1 MKTALKQTEHD
12 SIAAAMHI
20 VALSA
25 IARAKTWLPGELAFQ
40 GGTALHL
47 AYGSLRYSEDLNFM
61 AKSDAGLA
69 RIARSASAQ
78 IQSAMA
84 LMYPGSTVSV
94 KARDADDGDGEPRN
108 PRMFTFTFTPSADR
122 LGSVKVRLEFWVSE
136 YTDQYRTT
144 AKTLAVP
151 ALRSLHVRLAP
162 VRVYSALMQTG
173 TLPEI
178 LVDKVLALACR
189 DYPKPRDLFDLWLI
203 LGTSTT
209 RPDDGEPWPAAIER
223 HAQMYSSPP
232 VEEFPQ
238 RLRDRAAYFAT
249 PAGRQSAITD
259 LKRWLAGANLAD
271 EVIGTMVDHVLEKIN
286 GIADQINAELSAPR
300 STPGVERE

>member
-1 MKTALKQTEHD
+1 MKTPLKQTEHD

-47 AYGSLRYSEDLNFM
+47 AYGSPRYSEDLDFM

-94 KARDADDGDGEPRN
+94 KARDADAGEQRN

-122 LGSVKVRLEFWVSE
+122 LGSV
-136 YTDQYRTT
+136 
-144 AKTLAVP
+144 
-151 ALRSLHVRLAP
+151 
-162 VRVYSALMQTG
+162 YSALM
-173 TLPEI
+173 LNP
-178 LVDKVLALACR
+178 VL
-189 DYPKPRDLFDLWLI
+189 KKI
-203 LGTSTT
+203 
-209 RPDDGEPWPAAIER
+209 
-223 HAQMYSSPP
+223 
-232 VEEFPQ
+232 
-238 RLRDRAAYFAT
+238 
-249 PAGRQSAITD
+249 AGC
-259 LKRWLAGANLAD
+259 G
-271 EVIGTMVDHVLEKIN
+271 
-286 GIADQINAELSAPR
+286 
-300 STPGVERE
+300 

>member
-1 MKTALKQTEHD
+1 MKTPLKQTEHD

-20 VALSA
+20 VALAA

-47 AYGSLRYSEDLNFM
+47 AYGSPRYSEDLDFM

-94 KARDADDGDGEPRN
+94 KARDADAGEQRN

-136 YTDQYRTT
+136 YTDRYRTT

-151 ALRSLHVRLAP
+151 ALRSLDVRVAP
-162 VRVYSALMQTG
+162 ARVYSALMQTG
-173 TLPEI
+173 TLSEI

-189 DYPKPRDLFDLWLI
+189 EYPKPRDIFDLWLI

-209 RPDDGEPWPAAIER
+209 RPDDGELWSAAIER
-223 HAQMYSSPP
+223 HAQMYQSPP
-232 VEEFPQ
+232 VKEFPQ
-238 RLRDRAAYFAT
+238 RLRDRAAWFAT
-249 PAGRQSAITD
+249 PEGRQSAITD
-259 LKRWLAGANLAD
+259 LKRWLSGANLAD
-271 EVIGTMVDHVLEKIN
+271 EVIGTMIDHVLEKIN
-286 GIADQINAELSAPR
+286 GIADQINAEISVPR
-300 STPGVERE
+300 SKPGIKRR